1 MREQVLLLDGSN
13 PGGADLGAVRTV
25 LQAELE
31 RRGAEVRAVSLKDEA
46 LAPCRG
52 CFGCWV
58 ATPGLCRSRDRSGPL
73 LEAMLAS
80 TVVVLLTP
88 ATFGGYSSSAKRF
101 VDHWIQTTLPYFR
114 TFRGETHHPLRY
126 RAFPRL
132 VAVGV
137 SDRPDPAE
145 ERLLQAIVARNG
157 ANFSAP
163 SCSAGVVSPAD
174 PLPGLLRILD
184 HNLPM
189 PCPPFQTPAPVP
201 WRDGAPGQAL
211 LLVGSPKTGSGSTS
225 AVLGDHVLGGLA
237 ARGWVAE
244 RLKLAPDLVT
254 RAGQERLFQ
263 AAEKADLI
271 ILAFP
276 LYIDS
281 LPFLATLALE
291 HLAGRPLAG
300 KGLAALVNN
309 GFPEARQNELAVA
322 ICARFAAASGMAWA
336 GSLALGAG
344 EALSSGLPLHPRH
357 GLARPPVTHVV
368 KALDLAVEALAAGRP
383 VPAEASAL
391 VDRSPI
397 PGLPFGLWVRLFRFM
412 GERGSRSQAR
422 ANGVADLRARPL
434 AP

>member
-1 MREQVLLLDGSN
+1 M
-13 PGGADLGAVRTV
+13 
-25 LQAELE
+25 
-31 RRGAEVRAVSLKDEA
+31 RAVALKDEA

-73 LEAMLAS
+73 LEALLAS
-80 TVVVLLTP
+80 TAVVLLTP
-88 ATFGGYSSSAKRF
+88 VTFGGFSSSSKRF
-101 VDHWIQTTLPYFR
+101 VDHWIQTTLPFFR

-132 VAVGV
+132 VAIGV
-137 SDRPDPAE
+137 SDRPDPVE
-145 ERLLQAIVARNG
+145 ERLLQAIAARNG
-157 ANFSAP
+157 TNFSAP
-163 SCSAGVVSPAD
+163 SCSAGVVSPVD

-184 HNLPM
+184 HSLPM
-189 PCPPFQTPAPVP
+189 PGPPFQAPAPGP
-201 WRDGAPGQAL
+201 WRDGTPGRAL
-211 LLVGSPKTGSGSTS
+211 LLVGSPKTGTGSTS
-225 AVLGDHVLGGLA
+225 AVLGEHVLGGLA
-237 ARGWVAE
+237 ARGWAAE
-244 RLKLAPDLVT
+244 RLKLAPDLMADT
-254 RAGQERLFQ
+254 GQERLFQ
-263 AAEKADLI
+263 AAERADLI
-271 ILAFP
+271 LLAFP

-291 HLAGRPLAG
+291 HLAKRPLGG

-309 GFPEARQNELAVA
+309 GFPEARQNGLAIA

-344 EALSSGLPLHPRH
+344 EALSSGLPLRPGR
-357 GLARPPVTHVV
+357 GLARPPVAHVV
-368 KALDLAVEALAAGRP
+368 KALDLAAEALAAGRP
-383 VPAEASAL
+383 VPPQASAL

-397 PGLPFGLWVRLFRFM
+397 PGLPFGLWVRLFRFV
-412 GERGSRSQAR
+412 GERGWRSQAR

>member
-101 VDHWIQTTLPYFR
+101 VDHWIQTTLPYLR

-163 SCSAGVVSPAD
+163 SCSAGVVSPGTRCRA
-174 PLPGLLRILD
+174 
-184 HNLPM
+184 
-189 PCPPFQTPAPVP
+189 C
-201 WRDGAPGQAL
+201 
-211 LLVGSPKTGSGSTS
+211 SGSWTTTCPC
-225 AVLGDHVLGGLA
+225 H
-237 ARGWVAE
+237 AR
-244 RLKLAPDLVT
+244 RS
-254 RAGQERLFQ
+254 R
-263 AAEKADLI
+263 
-271 ILAFP
+271 
-276 LYIDS
+276 
-281 LPFLATLALE
+281 
-291 HLAGRPLAG
+291 RPH
-300 KGLAALVNN
+300 
-309 GFPEARQNELAVA
+309 P
-322 ICARFAAASGMAWA
+322 C
-336 GSLALGAG
+336 LGAT
-344 EALSSGLPLHPRH
+344 AP
-357 GLARPPVTHVV
+357 
-368 KALDLAVEALAAGRP
+368 
-383 VPAEASAL
+383 
-391 VDRSPI
+391 
-397 PGLPFGLWVRLFRFM
+397 
-412 GERGSRSQAR
+412 
-422 ANGVADLRARPL
+422 RARPCSWSAVRRRVPA
-434 AP
+434 APRPS